1 VKGIIRMHC
10 TVVQC
15 SGGNLRPP
23 SLLLML
29 VEEGRGKRFHR
40 RTWGIFIF
48 VGHVI
53 CIVISKS
60 TVPVWAKTE
69 ERGYLG
75 ASAVFRLVRFG
86 YWVRLGHCGYA
97 ITRGEGTR
105 EDEINFRKALGETR
119 GMRYRDDILTI

>member
-1 VKGIIRMHC
+1 MHC

-29 VEEGRGKRFHR
+29 VEEGRR
-40 RTWGIFIF
+40 RDFTEGHGEYLIF

-75 ASAVFRLVRFG
+75 ASAVFRLGRFG
-86 YWVRLGHCGYA
+86 YWVRLGTVA
-97 ITRGEGTR
+97 
-105 EDEINFRKALGETR
+105 
-119 GMRYRDDILTI
+119 M